1 MICFQVS
8 IVKQDTSLPKSFKV
22 SGIDAVVDP
31 LLCDVAAIQQDLIF
45 EVMVRPEGDVSGRL
59 RFKTE
64 RFDTKFCLWMT
75 HQYKT
80 ILEIIGQSPTTSLRA
95 TQILNKEGISNII
108 DLSTGRTSAD
118 WMKTELLHQAF
129 AVHATKRPN
138 QPCLEFEG
146 ASMTYKAVH
155 EASDAVAS
163 ALQSLGVQ
171 NGQLVGVLLDRSFDL
186 FIAILGVLK
195 SGAGYLPLDPS
206 YPPDRLQGYIEDSQ
220 CPVLITKSESVKKAE
235 QLAKTVSC
243 RILDVSAARAMG
255 ARGTLEKRNS
265 NWESPAYCIFTS
277 GSTGR
282 PKGVL
287 VPHRALTDFVVF
299 NKEFYKLGTHA
310 YSDIWSM

>member
-1 MICFQVS
+1 MPGV
-8 IVKQDTSLPKSFKV
+8 
-22 SGIDAVVDP
+22 DAEVDP
-31 LLCDVAAIQQDLIF
+31 LLCDVAAIQQDMIF
-45 EVMVRPEGDVSGRL
+45 EVLVRPEGEVSGRL

-64 RFDTKFCLWMT
+64 RFDKTFCLWMT
-75 HQYKT
+75 HQYRT
-80 ILEIIGQSPTTSLRA
+80 ILEIMADSPNIHLRS
-95 TQILNKEGISNII
+95 TQILNKEGIANII
-108 DLSTGRTSAD
+108 NLSTGKTSTD
-118 WMKTELLHQAF
+118 WMKSELVHDAF
-129 AVHATKRPN
+129 ATHAATRPN

-146 ASMTYKAVH
+146 EIMTYGAVH
-155 EASDAVAS
+155 QASDAVAS

-171 NGQLVGVLLDRSFDL
+171 NGHLVGVLLDRSFDL

-206 YPPDRLQGYIEDSQ
+206 YPPERLQGYIEDSQ

-235 QLAKTVSC
+235 QLVETVSC

-255 ARGTLEKRNS
+255 ARGTLEKRNN

-287 VPHRALTDFVVF
+287 IPHRALTDFVVF
-299 NKEFYKLGTHA
+299 NKGFYKLGTH
-310 YSDIWSM
+310 YIWYGLMNYKNYAMVF